1 MRYALLIYDDEAT
14 WDALSPDGV
23 KAAMDGYHDF
33 TERAEAR
40 GIVHRSEALR
50 SVAAATSIRRNGAE
64 RLVTDGPFV
73 ETKEQLGG
81 FYLVDVDSL
90 DEAIDIARE
99 IPVLNGG
106 VEIRPVMSISPRD
119 AAEG

>member
-23 KAAMDGYHDF
+23 KAAMGGYHDF

-64 RLVTDGPFV
+64 RMVTDGPFV

-81 FYLVDVDSL
+81 FYLVECPDL
-90 DEAIDIARE
+90 EEALTWARRVPE
-99 IPVLNGG
+99 SPGLVVEVRPLAG
-106 VEIRPVMSISPRD
+106 VS
-119 AAEG
+119 